1 MPRQELYVT
10 VVSGGPVSKS
20 INAKIVYK
28 TDLAYRHVGS
38 PPKPGGTQE
47 LEQHSPGNEQAAPE
61 GLHA

>member
-1 MPRQELYVT
+1 VIAY
-10 VVSGGPVSKS
+10 
-20 INAKIVYK
+20 
-28 TDLAYRHVGS
+28 LAYRHVGS